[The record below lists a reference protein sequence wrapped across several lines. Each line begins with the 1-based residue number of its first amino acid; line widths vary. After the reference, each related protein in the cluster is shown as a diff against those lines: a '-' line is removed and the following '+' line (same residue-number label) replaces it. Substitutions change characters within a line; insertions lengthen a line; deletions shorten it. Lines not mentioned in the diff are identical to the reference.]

1 MPTLE
6 DCLNELGLGVVQ
18 LAAFAEKAAELVSS
32 SRDACERVSAFL
44 QEQSL
49 EVNTLRILRQG
60 HQAVLQENTELK
72 RELARMKEAKESTEV
87 EEPRPKRPRVGDKE
101 KAPSEWG
108 GSQGGPGQ
116 YLCYR
121 CHRYCGKNV
130 KQCEA
135 SIESLFDVVLS
146 GPLQPSGDPRPQ

>member
-72 RELARMKEAKESTEV
+72 KELARLKEAKESTDV
-87 EEPRPKRPRVGDKE
+87 EEPRSKRPRVGDKE
-101 KAPSEWG
+101 KAPLLPVPSLLREE
-108 GSQGGPGQ
+108 
-116 YLCYR
+116 
-121 CHRYCGKNV
+121 
-130 KQCEA
+130 CEA
-135 SIESLFDVVLS
+135 VR
-146 GPLQPSGDPRPQ
+146 G